1 RRRHTISKRDWSSD
15 VCSSDLVDFWVR
27 EENVDRLEDIAEEIY
42 RTMKQHYFER
52 TDFNHERDPDFNGC
66 IMVRNVFAGIKER
79 TADRNEIG
87 RASCRERGRKYRE
100 ERLG

>member
-1 RRRHTISKRDWSSD
+1 MDKSNWFGDGAVYADNQRLFERPN
-15 VCSSDLVDFWVR
+15 VQVDFWVR
-27 EENVDRLEDIAEEIY
+27 EENVDRLEEIAEEIY

-79 TADRNEIG
+79 TADRNG
-87 RASCRERGRKYRE
+87 
-100 ERLG
+100 